1 MEVDRTIE
9 IRGEERVVRQQ
20 RKNHIRG
27 ILLIS
32 QLLRKGTTEAAGKPV
47 QSVVADEVELL
58 EKGREHVEGIRE
70 RASKRGKRQ
79 PAAAA
84 AASSAAAK
92 KAKRKGADAA
102 LSDPLALAHDGG
114 TRSGATPETSREEA
128 VAEERRSSAMDLMQN
143 DPVLMERVRA
153 MLDAGAAEQAA
164 AKVAAID
171 AANTRA
177 LRASLQALKQHCNS
191 SIGWT
196 TYQTA
201 LAGELLIETDFIEKY
216 RHEARVV
223 LTCATAPTTTM
234 MVALVHHS
242 PDNRGEHETDAW
254 IFLSSDPNHDFD
266 FHHAAMEVVVA
277 HYTTGP
283 KSAATAGSAAPRV
296 HMFTDGC
303 GKQYKGKRNFR
314 AVAQSLRRLGVRI
327 LHNFAV
333 TSHFKGTH
341 DGIGALMKRLL
352 RNAEMHGTRIPD
364 VDVAHEFLLGYA
376 VEADK
381 AREGH
386 FTTWSPYRIKSFEV
400 RKFGPKEIP
409 RPPID
414 LTGIPGSSKLYF
426 FTGTEDE
433 QEDVQDTFSLVWATS
448 VGVQTDD
455 FVVGA
460 AGDKVLTAR
469 KWVVDESRARKWAAP
484 KKFTRSWKLRVRGAS
499 CYCSTCR
506 IGCYGDCMVAK
517 VYPDLVGEVMEKSG
531 KEMVGRRTL
540 GTQLTGV
547 ILPVISSDESPVAPT
562 LDESMGEVG
571 GGGEKEDEGEEEDDE
586 GEEEE
591 EEEGEEE
598 GEREE
603 AQYVSSRGRVSIAK
617 KRFPEVG

>member
-1 MEVDRTIE
+1 MQVDRTIE

-114 TRSGATPETSREEA
+114 TRRGATSDTSREEA

-153 MLDAGAAEQAA
+153 MLDAVAAEQAA

-171 AANTRA
+171 AVNTRA
-177 LRASLQALKQHCNS
+177 LCASMQAVKQHCNS
-191 SIGWT
+191 LIGCT
-196 TYQTA
+196 LYNTNHD
-201 LAGELLIETDFIEKY
+201 I
-216 RHEARVV
+216 
-223 LTCATAPTTTM
+223 APKIAASEGCYVYNEHKTRSDVTN
-234 MVALVHHS
+234 
-242 PDNRGEHETDAW
+242 PGNRGGAGGGAGY
-254 IFLSSDPNHDFD
+254 L
-266 FHHAAMEVVVA
+266 
-277 HYTTGP
+277 
-283 KSAATAGSAAPRV
+283 KS
-296 HMFTDGC
+296 C
-303 GKQYKGKRNFR
+303 
-314 AVAQSLRRLGVRI
+314 
-327 LHNFAV
+327 
-333 TSHFKGTH
+333 
-341 DGIGALMKRLL
+341 
-352 RNAEMHGTRIPD
+352 
-364 VDVAHEFLLGYA
+364 
-376 VEADK
+376 
-381 AREGH
+381 
-386 FTTWSPYRIKSFEV
+386 
-400 RKFGPKEIP
+400 
-409 RPPID
+409 
-414 LTGIPGSSKLYF
+414 
-426 FTGTEDE
+426 
-433 QEDVQDTFSLVWATS
+433 

-469 KWVVDESRARKWAAP
+469 KWAVDESRARKWAAR

-506 IGCYGDCMVAK
+506 IGCYDDCMVAK
-517 VYPDLVGEVMEKSG
+517 VYPDLVGEKSG

-562 LDESMGEVG
+562 LDESMGE
-571 GGGEKEDEGEEEDDE
+571 
-586 GEEEE
+586 EE